1 MSFQFSNQSSSF
13 QCSHTIMTSIQ
24 NETWWSPRRNCSP
37 HSTLQGLQSL
47 YQKASKSNNHEKLLR
62 KSHCLQNRTT
72 LFATRR
78 QAYSCRA
85 TKVRIDTI
93 KSFHLWVRKSTT
105 VRVFMEQ
112 HQASKPHSHHPSF
125 ITRLDMD
132 PVKMTPQKTTKPL
145 PDTRSLNRQQTRP
158 RLEAYMNS
166 TSTKKIPVHLL

>member
-1 MSFQFSNQSSSF
+1 
-13 QCSHTIMTSIQ
+13 MTRIQ

-47 YQKASKSNNHEKLLR
+47 YQKASKNNNHEKILR
-62 KSHCLQNRTT
+62 KSPCLQNRTT

-78 QAYSCRA
+78 RAYSCRA
-85 TKVRIDTI
+85 TKVHIDTI

-112 HQASKPHSHHPSF
+112 HQASKPASLIHIILLLSPDWTW
-125 ITRLDMD
+125 ILL
-132 PVKMTPQKTTKPL
+132 KMTPQKITKPL